1 MTAPATAAP
10 GTPVTKSF
18 WILAVLALLWNA
30 MGAFD
35 YTMTQLGNE
44 AYLSSFT
51 PEQLAYFN
59 SFPAWAVACW
69 ATAVWGSVLGCVLL
83 LMRRKAAVP
92 VFLVAFLAMVCTT
105 IYNFLLSEGLEHM
118 GGAFELVFS
127 AMIFVVALALWRW
140 SAKLAA
146 RGVLG

>member
-1 MTAPATAAP
+1 MTDPAAP
-10 GTPVTKSF
+10 SSTPVTKSF

-35 YTMTQLGNE
+35 YTMTQLNSE
-44 AYLSSFT
+44 AYLSSYT
-51 PEQLAYFN
+51 PEQIAYFM

-69 ATAVWGSVLGCVLL
+69 ATAVWGGLLGCILL
-83 LMRRKAAVP
+83 LLRKKAAVP
-92 VFLVAFLAMVCTT
+92 VFLVSFIAMVCTT
-105 IYNFLLSEGLEHM
+105 IYNFLLSDGLEHM
-118 GGAFELVFS
+118 GGAFELIFS
-127 AMIFVVALALWRW
+127 AVIFIVALALWRW